1 MIIALALAAAVVPS
15 AQPRSAIEAERA
27 FAADAQALGQ
37 WASFR
42 KWADPTAVMFTPQ
55 AAWAQD
61 WLKDRKEPA
70 SAVRWWP
77 SHSWT
82 SCDRRTAV
90 NSGPYQAGKD
100 HGRFV
105 TLWMRQA
112 SGDWRWTVDG
122 QLSPRGRFAIPAR
135 PIVRRAA
142 CGNPKLRAARVAAAY
157 ALPLNRTAAP
167 GDSGY
172 GRSADGTLL
181 FNWTVA
187 ADGNRRMRTQL
198 WTGRRFEIVLD
209 ETVKAQP

>member
-1 MIIALALAAAVVPS
+1 MIIALALAVAAAP
-15 AQPRSAIEAERA
+15 AAANPATAIEAERA
-27 FAADAQALGQ
+27 FAVDAQKIGQ

-55 AAWAQD
+55 AVWAQD

-77 SHSWT
+77 SHSWS

-90 NSGPYQAGKD
+90 NVGPWQAGKET
-100 HGRFV
+100 GRFN

-122 QLSPRGRFAIPAR
+122 QLAPRGRFAIPTRTIA
-135 PIVRRAA
+135 RRAS
-142 CGNPKLRAARVAAAY
+142 CGNSKLRAARVEAAY

-187 ADGNRRMRTQL
+187 ADGTRRMRAQL

-209 ETVKAQP
+209 ETVPAA